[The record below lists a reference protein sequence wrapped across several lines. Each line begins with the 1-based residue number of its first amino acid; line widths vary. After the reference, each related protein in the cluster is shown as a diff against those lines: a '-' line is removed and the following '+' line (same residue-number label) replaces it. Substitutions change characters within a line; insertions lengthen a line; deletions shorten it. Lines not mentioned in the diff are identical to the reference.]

1 MTLESY
7 PLPEML
13 RSRLDEVI
21 MKVKMLQLG
30 SVRPFLN
37 RVMNPPDPLAVNHS
51 LEVSFCLSFNF
62 NCVLCSHFS
71 DL

>member
-21 MKVKMLQLG
+21 IKVKMLQLG
-30 SVRPFLN
+30 AVRPFLN
-37 RVMNPPDPLAVNHS
+37 RVMNPPDPLAVDHA
-51 LEVSFCLSFNF
+51 LEVRFLHIFFLN
-62 NCVLCSHFS
+62 LCSCEK
-71 DL
+71 